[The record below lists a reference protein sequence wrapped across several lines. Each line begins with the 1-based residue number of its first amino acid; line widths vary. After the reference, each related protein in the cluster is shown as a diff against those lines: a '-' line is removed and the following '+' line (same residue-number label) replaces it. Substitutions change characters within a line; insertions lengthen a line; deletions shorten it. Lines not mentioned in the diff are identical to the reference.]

1 MTAETGIYCLYG
13 LAVKSATPLPCP
25 ELKQGSVL
33 PDIELTQCSGQELSE
48 ACGRVPKSFD
58 DDGFWQWSIFED
70 ETAHVCWKD
79 HFEFLVSSDGKRVL
93 WRKLQNVADEVFFT
107 YFLGHVLSFCLL
119 TRGIEP
125 LHATAIVVNGEALAF
140 LGDSGCGKSTLAA
153 TFLGRGYS
161 LLTDDVLV
169 LEFNGENVLAHPSLA
184 RIKLTP
190 HSADAVFQGRR
201 SIPMNSFT
209 SKMIFPLEAPQ
220 HMRDPVRLRAIY
232 VLPEIPSDSQVEV
245 RRLFGRASFLPL
257 VANTFNNLVI
267 TPARLKQQFAFASRL
282 TSSVPIKQMSYP
294 KGLDLLPKIASTIVA
309 DLAKETKHQ

>member
-1 MTAETGIYCLYG
+1 MTAKTGIYCLYG

-25 ELKQGSVL
+25 ELKQGSVF

-125 LHATAIVVNGEALAF
+125 LHATAIVVNGEAVAF

-169 LEFNGENVLAHPSLA
+169 LEFKGENVLAHPSLA
-184 RIKLTP
+184 GKKL
-190 HSADAVFQGRR
+190 
-201 SIPMNSFT
+201 
-209 SKMIFPLEAPQ
+209 
-220 HMRDPVRLRAIY
+220 
-232 VLPEIPSDSQVEV
+232 PSPASCA
-245 RRLFGRASFLPL
+245 LF
-257 VANTFNNLVI
+257 
-267 TPARLKQQFAFASRL
+267 
-282 TSSVPIKQMSYP
+282 
-294 KGLDLLPKIASTIVA
+294 
-309 DLAKETKHQ
+309 